1 MLMSL
6 ITVQNVSAAGLRA
19 AANVIYRGGKS
30 QLIAMFANDERELD
44 DCFAIYCLFADRE
57 ALKAPFR
64 LLRAAMPAA
73 GPLEF
78 PSLTPLT
85 AAAAW
90 YEREIHDLF
99 GLTPLGHPDLRR
111 LVLHEN
117 WPKGLYPLR
126 RDFCQSHVDTADEFY
141 PIPRVAGEGVFEVPV
156 GPIHA
161 GIIEPGH
168 FRFSQAG
175 ESVINLEAKLFFTH
189 RGIEKSVEGM
199 PFERALLS
207 VERICGA
214 CSVSH
219 AISFSQAIES
229 LADFK
234 IPHRA
239 QLIRV
244 IAAELERLYNH
255 IGDVGNLCAGLGF
268 AVGTSHGARLK
279 EKLMRLNETVSG
291 NRFLRGW
298 VVPGG
303 VTLNL
308 PAAMAIDLVVE
319 LAAIEA
325 DFIELMALLRENEAF
340 LNRVETT
347 GILPLQA
354 ALDLGVVGVAAR
366 ASGVAEDLRHDH
378 PYACYDELDFRTPVY
393 KDGDVAARLWVRAD
407 EIAASIAI
415 IRQAVAKLA
424 DAPPALCLKLPPIT
438 PYKQAFG
445 WSESARGANIHW
457 LMTGKDNTVYRCF
470 VRSASYANWPS
481 LTVATPGDIIPD
493 FPLINKSFELC
504 YACLDR

>member
-1 MLMSL
+1 MSL
-6 ITVQNVSAAGLRA
+6 VSVQNISAAGLRA

-44 DCFAIYCLFADRE
+44 NCFAIYCLFAERE
-57 ALKAPFR
+57 APKTPFR
-64 LLRAAMPAA
+64 LLRAVVPAS

-99 GLTPLGHPDLRR
+99 GLTPLEHPDLRR

-117 WPKGLYPLR
+117 WPEGLYPLR
-126 RDFCQSHVDTADEFY
+126 RDFNQSHIDTADESY
-141 PIPRVAGEGVFEVPV
+141 PIPCVAGEGVFEVPV

-199 PFERALLS
+199 PIERAILS

-219 AISFSQAIES
+219 AISFSQAVES
-229 LADFK
+229 LAEIK
-234 IPHRA
+234 ISYRA

-279 EKLMRLNETVSG
+279 EKLMRINETISG

-319 LAAIEA
+319 LAAIET
-325 DFIELMALLRENEAF
+325 DFAELMALLRENEAF

-347 GILPLQA
+347 GILPHQA

-378 PYACYDELDFRTPVY
+378 PYACYNELDFRTPVY

-407 EIAASIAI
+407 EVVVSIAI
-415 IRQAVAKLA
+415 IRQAVARLA

-438 PYKQAFG
+438 AYKQAFG

-470 VRSASYANWPS
+470 VRSASYSNWPS
-481 LTVATPGDIIPD
+481 LTVAVPGDIIPD